1 MPCAADAVLRLHNGV
16 KKKFQHVADLAG
28 TYGIGA
34 AAGGRITHECRVGL
48 WLNIG
53 RTDNRRANAVLRG
66 IVESM
71 RGTPSLDM
79 FESLTEGAERA
90 MAEHATAKAHEQFD
104 GGTGNRF
111 EGFE

>member
-1 MPCAADAVLRLHNGV
+1 MPGAADAVLRLHDGS
-16 KKKFQHVADLAG
+16 KKKYQHIADLAG

-34 AAGGRITHECRVGL
+34 AAGGGRITHECRVGL
-48 WLNIG
+48 WLNIC

-79 FESLTEGAERA
+79 FESLTEDVERA
-90 MAEHATAKAHEQFD
+90 MAEHATAKAHEQLD
-104 GGTGNRF
+104 SGNRF